1 MPIEQNYRNHQI
13 RLPRSIVCLANEPLF
28 ISFCKEI
35 LIFLDVCIIIPGKF
49 TLRFLYLQNI
59 SLISI
64 INLRNHY
71 SKPSFSIVLLNAP
84 WWHRAFCPPWTA
96 PWWHRAF
103 CPPWTAPWC
112 HHAFAHRAFCSA
124 YCD

>member
-64 INLRNHY
+64 KLFRNQ
-71 SKPSFSIVLLNAP
+71 SPKPSFSIVLLNSYLILKV
-84 WWHRAFCPPWTA
+84 RG
-96 PWWHRAF
+96 
-103 CPPWTAPWC
+103 C
-112 HHAFAHRAFCSA
+112 HDSPLFILILTYFYLPAVIAVTVAVSA
-124 YCD
+124 SVPASI